1 MKRILPFSLLF
12 FAVHCDAFDATLDAL
27 AQSEIAQCQALRHK
41 VETEPPC
48 VQNPETCIAHAKQEQ
63 QQVATICA
71 KAVSDLLLST
81 GADPATAATG
91 AAPIAALGGQ

>member
-1 MKRILPFSLLF
+1 MKQFLLFSLLL
-12 FAVHCDAFDATLDAL
+12 FAAHCGAVDAALHAL
-27 AQSEIAQCQALRHK
+27 AQSEIAQCQALGHK
-41 VETEPPC
+41 VEAEPPC

-81 GADPATAATG
+81 GADPATAAAG
-91 AAPIAALGGQ
+91 AAPIATLGGQ